1 MIKKFILIS
10 LLFII
15 FLYCS
20 GVKSDKEVINE
31 IILNVKNEIN
41 NGNMKILYNIID
53 ETYKDQYNRKKAE
66 VINIIKNYLQT
77 YSGLKVNIEGIMINI
92 NKSNLASVE
101 LSVYFTVSTSSILK
115 KIMRK
120 YTDKYVFLI
129 NFKKINNKWK
139 VVYSEYEYSGV

>member
-1 MIKKFILIS
+1 MIKNFILIS
-10 LLFII
+10 LLFTV

-20 GVKSDKEVINE
+20 GVKSDKEVIND

-41 NGNMKILYNIID
+41 NNNIRILNDIID
-53 ETYKDQYNRKKAE
+53 ETYNDQYNRKKYE

-77 YSGLKVNIEGIMINI
+77 YSGLKVNIEGIKISI
-92 NKSNLASVE
+92 DKSDLATVE
-101 LSVYFTVSTSSILK
+101 LSVYFTASASSILK

-129 NFKKINNKWK
+129 DFKKFNNKWK
-139 VVYSEYEYSGV
+139 VIYSEYEYTGI